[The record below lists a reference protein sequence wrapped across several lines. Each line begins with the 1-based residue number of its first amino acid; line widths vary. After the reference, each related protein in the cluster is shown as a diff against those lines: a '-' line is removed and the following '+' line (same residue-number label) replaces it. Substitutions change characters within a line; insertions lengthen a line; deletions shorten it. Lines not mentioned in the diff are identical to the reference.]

1 MSSKVQFTLYLG
13 DGTIENGPNGVLL
26 TNFQRTFK
34 YIDRPG
40 QRSIESIYY
49 WLVIGLRINVETH
62 LLSVQTFVNWADE
75 GVNLWELM
83 TISNTK
89 DWKMY
94 IDSALHHGWP
104 PAMVVRAFPIG
115 QDVGGAPEEVEVEKE
130 VPEDVHEQQPEPIQ
144 QEIDVNA
151 STRGGR

>member
-62 LLSVQTFVNWADE
+62 FLSVQTLANWADE

-83 TISNTK
+83 GVDDDK
-89 DWKMY
+89 QY
-94 IDSALHHGWP
+94 
-104 PAMVVRAFPIG
+104 
-115 QDVGGAPEEVEVEKE
+115 
-130 VPEDVHEQQPEPIQ
+130 
-144 QEIDVNA
+144 
-151 STRGGR
+151 

>member
-40 QRSIESIYY
+40 QRSIKSIYY

-83 TISNTK
+83 TITNT
-89 DWKMY
+89 DNWKLY
-94 IDSALHHGWP
+94 IDNALQHG
-104 PAMVVRAFPIG
+104 
-115 QDVGGAPEEVEVEKE
+115 
-130 VPEDVHEQQPEPIQ
+130 
-144 QEIDVNA
+144 
-151 STRGGR
+151 